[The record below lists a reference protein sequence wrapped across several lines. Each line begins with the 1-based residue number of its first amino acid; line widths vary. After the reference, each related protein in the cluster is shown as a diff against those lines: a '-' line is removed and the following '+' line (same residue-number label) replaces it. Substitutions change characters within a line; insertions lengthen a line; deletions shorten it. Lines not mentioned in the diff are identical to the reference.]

1 MGTAVAISGYK
12 SKLNIN
18 RTVMPLQINGLSRLK
33 TTNLRNKFY
42 YFQAA
47 NGVSKI
53 CTLFYV
59 KSEAGYVQASHC
71 I

>member
-1 MGTAVAISGYK
+1 VGTVVAISGYK

-18 RTVMPLQINGLSRLK
+18 RTVIPLQINGLSRLK
-33 TTNLRNKFY
+33 TTHLRNKFY
-42 YFQAA
+42 FQTA

-71 I
+71 N